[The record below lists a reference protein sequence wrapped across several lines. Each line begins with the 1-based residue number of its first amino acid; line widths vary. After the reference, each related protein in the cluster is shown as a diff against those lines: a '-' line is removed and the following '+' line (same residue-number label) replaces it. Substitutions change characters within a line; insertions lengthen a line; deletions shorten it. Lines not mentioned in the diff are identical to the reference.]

1 MNILKSY
8 TTRATIIMVNIL
20 KGYTTR
26 TTITM
31 VNVLKGYTTMVQHIS
46 SNDGVNN
53 TCSIVLLI
61 GFIL

>member
-1 MNILKSY
+1 
-8 TTRATIIMVNIL
+8 MVNVL

>member
-1 MNILKSY
+1 
-8 TTRATIIMVNIL
+8 
-20 KGYTTR
+20 
-26 TTITM
+26 M

-61 GFIL
+61 GFILWLKATPPPS